1 MKGGGTPRERG
12 REEEARLCSVRFKN
26 PFFIPRSRYLFFSST
41 GNASPRRALF
51 VAPAGPLRQQ
61 GSMSRPGGSNPPTAR
76 SAHARL
82 QRRSSGGDGRRP
94 SGEPSAS
101 SSSAAGVV
109 VPFHPDDLRRAA
121 PIPPPVQAIAEDL
134 GPFVR
139 MTNGVPPILTFVG
152 AEGKPR
158 EEGLGLVSFAGPPD
172 QV

>member
-1 MKGGGTPRERG
+1 VRFPGGAAARGGREGVKGGGTPRERG

-26 PFFIPRSRYLFFSST
+26 PFFIPRCRYLFFSST

-61 GSMSRPGGSNPPTAR
+61 GSMSRPGGSNAPTAR

-109 VPFHPDDLRRAA
+109 ALTFADPELCFPSFSSPARR
-121 PIPPPVQAIAEDL
+121 PPPRRPL
-134 GPFVR
+134 
-139 MTNGVPPILTFVG
+139 PPPGESPGRQPV
-152 AEGKPR
+152 
-158 EEGLGLVSFAGPPD
+158 
-172 QV
+172 